1 MSASII
7 VGPLMKRFWQTI
19 AILLLALIVPASV
32 CCWVSA
38 KEFNV
43 CDCQGAHSE
52 HDEAPELPD
61 ACPSDS
67 IAHSQAPALIAIPA
81 MQMVELSDILLEL
94 LRLNELAA
102 KPAASVP
109 LITTAPPELRVTWVF
124 VSRAA
129 LPARAPA
136 VLA

>member
-1 MSASII
+1 
-7 VGPLMKRFWQTI
+7 MKRFWQILTL
-19 AILLLALIVPASV
+19 LLLALMVPASV
-32 CCWVSA
+32 CCWVPVN
-38 KEFNV
+38 ECHE
-43 CDCQGAHSE
+43 CDCEEIPAPHN
-52 HDEAPELPD
+52 EAPAFPD

-81 MQMVELSDILLEL
+81 MQMVELSDLLLEL

-102 KPAASVP
+102 TTAAPVP
-109 LITTAPPELRVTWVF
+109 LMTNAPPELRVTWVF

-136 VLA
+136 VLS